1 MIEQLPEECIREILL
16 RLDRTDDIERAGNAC
31 TTMSNIT
38 KEKRIW
44 RELVQTHF
52 SRAQIE
58 YVVHQ
63 KPHLKEQQ
71 NYQEIYKRLRRRFG
85 LRETYTEMLSL
96 CRRCQAL
103 FWTSIGHPCF
113 VPEYSDCSSDSSGAE
128 DVSEGSEHYVPVTFK

>member
-85 LRETYTEMLSL
+85 LRETYTEIE
-96 CRRCQAL
+96 CVEGAK
-103 FWTSIGHPCF
+103 P
-113 VPEYSDCSSDSSGAE
+113 YSGLPTPASCPSTQIVRSDSSGAE
-128 DVSEGSEHYVPVTFK
+128 DVSEGSEHYVL